1 MLKLDLDFLQELI
14 ALRPQS
20 RDVEQVNRAVE
31 RMAQYLSDTP
41 ELYLDIRELD
51 GRKYLYA
58 SNTQSPA
65 VDYIFNAHLD
75 VVPADEADF
84 VPRVEDGRIF
94 GRGANDCLGSAV
106 IVAQVMKHL
115 AKSSRPY
122 AAVFTSDEEIGGETT
137 LAALKRE
144 LKVRKMAIIIDS
156 GASAQIAYAQ
166 KGILSVELVQHGI
179 GGHASAPW
187 AFKNALEELMA
198 SYLELK
204 SRWEAL
210 AEDHWSNT
218 MAATIMSAGTAI
230 NKIPDTARLQ
240 LNIRYIHPE
249 DREMIL
255 NKIRNAGTW
264 EVNVL
269 PDECLPVFMEKDHP
283 ELQNLHALMNR
294 VLGREIEFRRM
305 DGATDA
311 RHFNTCGIA
320 PIAIIGFDGGNVHS
334 TGEWSDIAKM
344 QEVLEVL
351 VLLDQG
357 ASRIN

>member
-115 AKSSRPY
+115 AKSSRP
-122 AAVFTSDEEIGGETT
+122 
-137 LAALKRE
+137 
-144 LKVRKMAIIIDS
+144 
-156 GASAQIAYAQ
+156 
-166 KGILSVELVQHGI
+166 
-179 GGHASAPW
+179 
-187 AFKNALEELMA
+187 
-198 SYLELK
+198 
-204 SRWEAL
+204 
-210 AEDHWSNT
+210 
-218 MAATIMSAGTAI
+218 
-230 NKIPDTARLQ
+230 
-240 LNIRYIHPE
+240 
-249 DREMIL
+249 
-255 NKIRNAGTW
+255 
-264 EVNVL
+264 
-269 PDECLPVFMEKDHP
+269 
-283 ELQNLHALMNR
+283 
-294 VLGREIEFRRM
+294 
-305 DGATDA
+305 
-311 RHFNTCGIA
+311 
-320 PIAIIGFDGGNVHS
+320 
-334 TGEWSDIAKM
+334 
-344 QEVLEVL
+344 
-351 VLLDQG
+351 
-357 ASRIN
+357 